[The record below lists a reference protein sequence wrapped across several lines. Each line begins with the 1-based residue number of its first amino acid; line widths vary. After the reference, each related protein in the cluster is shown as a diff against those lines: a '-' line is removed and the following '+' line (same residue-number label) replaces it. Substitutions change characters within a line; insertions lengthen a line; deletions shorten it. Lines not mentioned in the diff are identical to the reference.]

1 MDFADISIKGRSSG
15 GNIVSKFPLKR
26 IDLKESG
33 VSTLGARKVWYD
45 ETVRR
50 LNGEGRGMFLG
61 DFHADDKI
69 LALHSDGVYVLTGF
83 DFSTHFDDKMIS
95 VEKWDADR
103 PLSVI
108 YFDGEKE
115 DWFVKRFLP
124 EASSKPVCFITEHE
138 GSRLA
143 FATSFYHPRAI
154 IKFNKRFKNT
164 RDREDEV
171 IDVRGF
177 IAVKGVKALGNKL
190 NSLPVTDV
198 LLEAPNVELEE
209 STKQDI
215 LEARKIDEAVAD
227 VVEEADIVQEDD
239 VEPPFSDD
247 GQASLF

>member
-1 MDFADISIKGRSSG
+1 M
-15 GNIVSKFPLKR
+15 KR

-50 LNGEGRGMFLG
+50 LNGEGRGEFLG
-61 DFHADDKI
+61 DFHAADKI
-69 LALHSDGVYVLTGF
+69 MAVHSDGVYVLTGF

-103 PLSVI
+103 PMSVI

-124 EASSKPVCFITEHE
+124 EASSKPICFITENE

-143 FATSFYHPRAI
+143 FATSLYHPQAR
-154 IKFNKRFKNT
+154 IKYNKRFKHT
-164 RDREDEV
+164 RDREDEI

-177 IAVKGVKALGNKL
+177 ISVKGVKALGNKL
-190 NSLPVTDV
+190 SSLPVTDV
-198 LLEAPNVELEE
+198 LLEKPNFELEE
-209 STKQDI
+209 ATARDI
-215 LEARKIDEAVAD
+215 AEARKIDDAVDEVVNDSD
-227 VVEEADIVQEDD
+227 VVIEDSQSSPTD
-239 VEPPFSDD
+239 SKEDLPEPPFSDD
-247 GQASLF
+247 GQVSLF